1 MNKLI
6 FDPAITGHHSEYIG
20 HLVDYI
26 VTNPSEV
33 NYIFVINPAFKEE
46 FPDIVAKA
54 VSSLNI
60 TWVYVTP
67 KELEL
72 CYKGNLIK
80 KSFNQ
85 YKVFNKYALSYNV
98 THAVILYFNTLQ
110 LALIL
115 KRPNYTVSG
124 ILFLQFYRMQV
135 NTFKEKAKYY
145 RKYYTTYLYTLNK
158 KITRVHILNDKKSA
172 DFLNEKFN
180 TEIFKKLADPIPQ
193 LTPINNFNIYQHY
206 NISRDQKIFLHIG
219 GLADRKG
226 TLDIIKA
233 TEQIPTVLQSKIVV
247 LLVGKGNGKDVE
259 EKIKRQMVLSKQN
272 TLSTIIW
279 DNQFVPNSMMK
290 SLFNDCD
297 IVLMPYKNPEASSG
311 ILGHAMASNKKVI
324 TTGQGLLKEMVL
336 TNNLGYLLNEV
347 TPKSIASKMIEVLN
361 DTSIYSDN
369 TKNLVASHHPKV
381 FSQLVLEKR
390 SK

>member
-6 FDPAITGHHSEYIG
+6 FDPVITGHHSEYIG

-26 VTNPSEV
+26 ATNPSPSDV

-46 FPDIVAKA
+46 FLDIVAKA
-54 VSSLNI
+54 VNSLNI

-67 KELEL
+67 AELEL
-72 CYKGNLIK
+72 CSKGNLIK

-85 YKVFNKYALSYNV
+85 YKVFNKYALLYNV
-98 THAVILYFNTLQ
+98 KHAVILYFNTLQ

-124 ILFLQFYRMQV
+124 ILFLQFHRMQV
-135 NTFKEKAKYY
+135 NSFKEKVKYY

-158 KITRVHILNDKKSA
+158 NITRIHVLNDKKSA
-172 DFLNEKFN
+172 DFLNENFN
-180 TEIFKKLADPIPQ
+180 TDIFKKLPDPIPQ
-193 LTPINNFNIYQHY
+193 LVPITNFNIYEHY

-226 TLDIIKA
+226 TFDIIKA
-233 TEQIPTVLQSKIVV
+233 TEEIPREVQSKIVV
-247 LLVGKGNGKDVE
+247 LLVGKANGNDVE
-259 EKIKRQMVLSKQN
+259 EKIKRQIMLSKQN
-272 TLSTIIW
+272 TLATIIW

-290 SLFNDCD
+290 SLFDNCN

-311 ILGHAMASNKKVI
+311 ILGHAMASDKKVI

-336 TNNLGYLLNEV
+336 INNLGYLLSEV
-347 TPKSIASKMIEVLN
+347 TSKSIASKMCEVLN
-361 DTSIYSDN
+361 DTSIYSEN
-369 TKNLVASHHPKV
+369 TKKLVANHHPKV
-381 FSQLVLEKR
+381 FSQLIV
-390 SK
+390 